1 MARFIE
7 LPHGQINPDT
17 GENERV
23 TTLVNLEQIIRIT
36 PCKEFMCNVHIKAMP
51 KPLTVYRR
59 YDTLCDQILN
69 RNLSLDSI
77 IPDEEITASFV
88 EGYEKGKLETDIA
101 VANATETLIAKAV
114 EWISNNA
121 LVDNWRSK
129 FRQEMLK

>member
-69 RNLSLDSI
+69 RKLSLDSI
-77 IPDEEITASFV
+77 IPDEEIAASYV
-88 EGYEKGKLETDIA
+88 EGYEKGVGEARQRVEDA
-101 VANATETLIAKAV
+101 REALIAKAV
-114 EWISNNA
+114 EWISVNA
-121 LVDNWRSK
+121 LVDYWRSK

>member
-7 LPHGQINPDT
+7 LPHGQINDD

-23 TTLVNLEQIIRIT
+23 TTLVSLEQVIRIT
-36 PCKEFMCNVHIKAMP
+36 PLKEFMCNVYLKGMQ

-59 YDTLCDQILN
+59 FDTLCDQILN
-69 RNLSLDSI
+69 RNTPLDDFF
-77 IPDEEITASFV
+77 PDEEIAASYV
-88 EGYEKGKLETDIA
+88 EGYEKGVGETRQRVEDA
-101 VANATETLIAKAV
+101 REALIAKAV
-114 EWISNNA
+114 EWISVNA